1 MNDLEQLVQGKGV
14 SIVLQ
19 RWISVQDSEPIA
31 CSGNPTT
38 EEKPKERGMEGEGET
53 GERENVKVIVFG

>member
-14 SIVLQ
+14 SKALLP
-19 RWISVQDSEPIA
+19 WISVQDCEPTA
-31 CSGNPTT
+31 CSRNPIT

-53 GERENVKVIVFG
+53 GERERM